1 MPSCQIIPS
10 SLDPNERENPKS
22 RAEIRLYDAF
32 SQHLSSDFIVYYS
45 MWWFNT
51 LEPNIRQQDGEADFI
66 ILHKDLGVIFI
77 EVKGGL
83 ITRNKDGRWFSNQ
96 HQIKDPIMQSRNCLY
111 QFRRKFQKRYT
122 ERFGKR
128 NLISPHFAHFAFFP
142 DSFKPL
148 DQDLGEGL
156 EIDQFG
162 FQEDMNNISKKI
174 YDFFFYRPTGKE
186 INEFDSLGEQGLEI
200 FEDMF
205 HKDLDFTPSL
215 KQQIGVN
222 SYEVKKLTEEQE
234 NFNDQFSDWNR
245 LWVEGPAGSGKTT
258 LAVNKMIDSAEKG
271 VQKAVYLCR
280 NKILAFHIQG
290 LIEERIPDEYFYIS
304 NTFDKFSFDLSGIE
318 YFGDRETIIKK
329 AIENVGR
336 DDIYD
341 LVIIDEAQDFEE
353 NWWNLIKKI
362 ISKKSILWI
371 FGDSNQR
378 IWETK
383 EPQISGIDNS
393 VKLFDVLRNTQEIA
407 SLGNNFYEGRGRG
420 LNLMGPIGPKVV
432 LLNTSDFK
440 SSLSNKI
447 KSLHNY
453 EGLRSSQIAIL
464 HQKNLSKSVAYEL
477 LNNAN
482 DLEVSLSDDIN
493 LWQENIL
500 VSSVF
505 KFKGMESDVIL
516 FLIEDA
522 KSITDEELYVG
533 ITRARSLL
541 VIICKNDEIERA
553 KKRLEIFS

>member
-1 MPSCQIIPS
+1 MPSCQIVPS
-10 SLDPNERENPKS
+10 SLDLNERENTKS

-32 SQHLSSDFIVYYS
+32 AQHLSSDFIVYYS

-66 ILHKDLGVIFI
+66 IVHKDLGVIFI

-96 HQIKDPIMQSRNCLY
+96 NQIKDPIMQSRNCLY
-111 QFRRKFQKRYT
+111 QFRRKFQKRYV

-142 DSFKPL
+142 DSSTPS
-148 DQDLGEGL
+148 DHDLGEGL
-156 EIDQFG
+156 EINQFG
-162 FQEDMNNISKKI
+162 FQEDMNDISRKI

-186 INEFDSLGEQGLEI
+186 INDFDKLGEQGLEI
-200 FEDMF
+200 FDDMF

-215 KQQIGVN
+215 EQQIRVN
-222 SYEVKKLTEEQE
+222 SYEVKKLTEEQV
-234 NFNDQFSDWNR
+234 NFQDQFSDWNR
-245 LWVEGPAGSGKTT
+245 LWVEGPAGSGKTS
-258 LAVNKMIDSAEKG
+258 LAVSKMIDSAENGIK
-271 VQKAVYLCR
+271 KAVYLCR
-280 NKILAFHIQG
+280 NKILASHIQG
-290 LIEERIPDEYFYIS
+290 LINERIPNEYSYIS
-304 NTFDKFSFDLSGIE
+304 RTFDKFSFDLSGIE
-318 YFGDRETIIKK
+318 FFGERETILEK
-329 AIENVGR
+329 AIENIGR

-341 LVIIDEAQDFEE
+341 LVIIDEAQDFEQ
-353 NWWNLIKKI
+353 NWWGLVNKI
-362 ISKKSILWI
+362 INQNSILWI

-383 EPQISGIDNS
+383 KPEISGIDNS

-407 SLGNNFYEGRGRG
+407 RLGNNFYDGRGRG

-432 LLNTSDFK
+432 LINTSDFK
-440 SSLSNKI
+440 SSLSKKI
-447 KSLHNY
+447 KALINY
-453 EGLRSSQIAIL
+453 EGLKSSQIGIL
-464 HQKNLSKSVAYEL
+464 HQKNLSNSVAHEL
-477 LNNAN
+477 LDNSNE
-482 DLEVSLSDDIN
+482 LQTSLSSDIN
-493 LWQENIL
+493 LWEESIL
-500 VSSVF
+500 VSSIF

-541 VIICKNDEIERA
+541 VIICKSDEIERA

>member
-1 MPSCQIIPS
+1 
-10 SLDPNERENPKS
+10 
-22 RAEIRLYDAF
+22 
-32 SQHLSSDFIVYYS
+32 
-45 MWWFNT
+45 
-51 LEPNIRQQDGEADFI
+51 
-66 ILHKDLGVIFI
+66 
-77 EVKGGL
+77 
-83 ITRNKDGRWFSNQ
+83 
-96 HQIKDPIMQSRNCLY
+96 
-111 QFRRKFQKRYT
+111 
-122 ERFGKR
+122 
-128 NLISPHFAHFAFFP
+128 
-142 DSFKPL
+142 
-148 DQDLGEGL
+148 
-156 EIDQFG
+156 
-162 FQEDMNNISKKI
+162 MNNIYKKI